1 MADPGR
7 TKRPRRSTSR
17 RQAKQ
22 ERPPAPPEDDETDRA
37 LALLFARGVPV
48 VGLLGAL
55 IVGSVAGLAPALLV
69 VAGAALLGTIGF
81 FWASLRTLSGDA
93 PLPVGVSSR
102 MLGRRTP
109 APERK
114 RELLRALK
122 DLELEHSIGKIDD
135 ADYLELS
142 ERYRDAAKTLMRE
155 MDDGIAPR
163 RKQAEALVL
172 AHLEKQ
178 KICPAE
184 RETPEREEE
193 EDEQQPS
200 NRGAANR
207 VECAKCAVSNEPD
220 AAFCKKCGNSL
231 TKPPSQE
238 APDAS
243 A

>member
-1 MADPGR
+1 MLA
-7 TKRPRRSTSR
+7 
-17 RQAKQ
+17 A
-22 ERPPAPPEDDETDRA
+22 PEDEDTDRA
-37 LALLFARGVPV
+37 LAVLFARVVPV
-48 VGLLGAL
+48 AGLVGAL
-55 IVGSVAGLAPALLV
+55 IVGGIAGLAPALLV

-102 MLGRRTP
+102 VVGKRTP

-135 ADYLELS
+135 VDYLELS
-142 ERYRDAAKTLMRE
+142 GRYRDAAKTLMRE

-172 AHLEKQ
+172 GHLEKR
-178 KICPAE
+178 KIRPAG
-184 RETPEREEE
+184 REIVEQEDDEEE
-193 EDEQQPS
+193 QKEPEAS
-200 NRGAANR
+200 NRGVTR
-207 VECAKCAVSNEPD
+207 LECAKCAVSNEPD
-220 AAFCKKCGNSL
+220 AAFCKKCGGSL
-231 TKPPSQE
+231 MKPPSRE

>member
-1 MADPGR
+1 
-7 TKRPRRSTSR
+7 
-17 RQAKQ
+17 
-22 ERPPAPPEDDETDRA
+22 
-37 LALLFARGVPV
+37 
-48 VGLLGAL
+48 LGAL
-55 IVGSVAGLAPALLV
+55 VVGTVAGLAPALLI

-93 PLPVGVSSR
+93 PLPAGVSSHV
-102 MLGRRTP
+102 LGKRTP

-122 DLELEHSIGKIDD
+122 DLELEHLIGKIDD

-142 ERYRDAAKTLMRE
+142 LRYRDAAKALMRE

-172 AHLEKQ
+172 AHLEKR
-178 KICPAE
+178 KLLPAPSE
-184 RETPEREEE
+184 ETEKEDPE
-193 EDEQQPS
+193 EQGPS
-200 NRGAANR
+200 SQTAASR
-207 VECAKCAVSNEPD
+207 VECRKCTVSNEPD
-220 AAFCKKCGNSL
+220 AAFCKKCGASL
-231 TKPPSQE
+231 AKAPGEE